1 MTIPRIEGFDIT
13 AWVRETSTGVIW
25 SATQRSLQR
34 PVLLHFLRP
43 GVSDDVRAAF
53 ERNARLVASINVP
66 GLVGIYDV
74 AAATDGTPCAVL
86 EAFDGQSLLDTLKTE
101 GPFPQKR
108 LISVARSVA
117 TTLDAAWKSHRYV
130 HRNLKPEEMF
140 LLPDGS
146 IRLTGFVSAARSGK
160 DGILEDHSGDVVGT
174 PAFMPPE
181 QAEARPTLDTRAD
194 MYALGAILHY
204 LATGHIPFES
214 LASDPV
220 RLLQELPTATLPSPR
235 DFGAAVTPAFEAVL
249 GRLLMKDPQDRYGSW
264 GGLLQDLDSL
274 AANKPPAIAKAFVP
288 VGAPTLAPPAARA
301 ATLPTAVPVTPTG
314 PAASG
319 GGSEL
324 DALRRESDART
335 PAYQKILWL
344 LLVVGVAAF
353 GAWRWNHPDVTFEE
367 VRSSITARF
376 ASGEKPADI
385 APTSDTPMVP
395 ITELTTGTTP
405 QADAATQDP
414 SVLSGND
421 EVAPEVPDVSEFADE
436 YVPDSQNAPTSSA
449 PAPVEYSTTVA
460 PPVSS
465 VATAEPTAVSPE
477 TAFLRS
483 FLTAIRAASLDNAR
497 SALRKW
503 NETNPEEATA
513 AVRTLQDCG
522 WPHDRLGSRIAEAR
536 GRKLSF
542 RYNGQDVDIEPE
554 RYVAGR
560 LAATFVRKDGTRK
573 EVEFPLS
580 NLDAA
585 TRWALYRQCA
595 PIGDSA
601 ETEEHAATALYALEA
616 GDVAAFSRE
625 CPLAGGLEPVLR
637 RIQDALARRAAG
649 SSPAP

>member
-34 PVLLHFLRP
+34 PVLLHFLRS
-43 GVSDDVRAAF
+43 GVSDDIRAAF

-74 AAATDGTPCAVL
+74 AAATDGTPCAIL
-86 EAFDGQSLLDTLKTE
+86 EAFNGQSLLDTLKTE

-108 LISVARSVA
+108 LLAVARSVA
-117 TTLDAAWKSHRYV
+117 TTLDAAWKSRRYV

-140 LLPDGS
+140 LLPDDS
-146 IRLTGFVSAARSGK
+146 VRLTGFVSATRSGE

-214 LASDPV
+214 LTSDPV

-235 DFGAAVTPAFEAVL
+235 DLGATVTSDFETVL

-301 ATLPTAVPVTPTG
+301 VTLPTAAQAAPTG

-324 DALRRESDART
+324 DALRRESAART

-344 LLVVGVAAF
+344 LLVAGVAAF
-353 GAWRWNHPDVTFEE
+353 GAWRWNHPDATFEE
-367 VRSSITARF
+367 VRSSIAARF
-376 ASGEKPADI
+376 SSGEKPNAD
-385 APTSDTPMVP
+385 APTPDTPMVP

-405 QADAATQDP
+405 LSDTASQEP
-414 SVLSGND
+414 SIHSGSD
-421 EVAPEVPDVSEFADE
+421 DDVPEDMDVSEFADE
-436 YVPDSQNAPTSSA
+436 YVPDSQTPPTSSA
-449 PAPVEYSTTVA
+449 PAPPVAYSTTVV
-460 PPVSS
+460 PPVTPAAPAP
-465 VATAEPTAVSPE
+465 VAVSPE

-483 FLTAIRAASLDNAR
+483 FLTAIRATSLDDAR

-560 LAATFVRKDGTRK
+560 LAATFIRKDGTRK
-573 EVEFPLS
+573 EVEIPLS
-580 NLDAA
+580 SLDAA

-595 PIGDSA
+595 PIGVST
-601 ETEEHAATALYALEA
+601 EPEEHAATALHALEA